1 MQSSSILFK
10 KVCPINDNIQIV
22 IPTVEEILDNEADYY
37 GLVSALTSM
46 PIDMMVQLDDIGIDF
61 SKINEYQLF
70 QIMFMGIQ
78 MQDTSMIFGDL
89 DLSKFEPATNPQNGN
104 FVFYDPENDIMIDES
119 IQNLIATTLRKIH
132 HLEKNNRKPGN
143 VEARDYLIE
152 KERKRLRRKKNKAYE
167 SQLEPL
173 IIAMVNSEPY
183 KYDFEST
190 KNLTIY
196 QFNECVRQVVRK
208 SDWNN
213 RMHGIYAGTVDPKEL
228 SKDELSWLGQTSK

>member
-1 MQSSSILFK
+1 MQESSILFK
-10 KVCPINDNIQIV
+10 TACPINDKISII
-22 IPTVEEILDNEADYY
+22 IPTVEEVLENEVDYY

-46 PIDMMVQLDDIGIDF
+46 PIDMMVQLADIGLDF
-61 SKINEYQLF
+61 TKVSEYELF

-78 MQDTSMIFGDL
+78 SQDTSLIFGDL
-89 DLSKFEPATNPQNGN
+89 DLSNFVQAKNPQNGN

-119 IQNLIATTLRKIH
+119 IQNLIATTLRRIH

-143 VEARDYLIE
+143 IEARDYLIE
-152 KERKRLRRKKNKAYE
+152 KERKRLRRRRNKPYV

-173 IIAMVNSEPY
+173 IVAMVNSEPY

-190 KNLTIY
+190 KGLTIY
-196 QFNECVRQVVRK
+196 QFNECVHQVIRK

-228 SKDELSWLGQTSK
+228 SKDELSWIGQTTK